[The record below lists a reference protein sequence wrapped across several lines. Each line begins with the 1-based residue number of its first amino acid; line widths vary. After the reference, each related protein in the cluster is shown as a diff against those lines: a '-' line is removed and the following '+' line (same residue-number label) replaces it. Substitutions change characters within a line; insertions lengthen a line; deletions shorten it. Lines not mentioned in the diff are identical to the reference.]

1 MDFDLSDE
9 QRMLQDSVTRLLA
22 EQCGFEQRGAML
34 DGSRDTATALWR
46 QFAELGLLGLPFAE
60 ADGGFGGGAVDTA
73 LVMEAL
79 GRALAPIPYFSTVVL
94 GGGLLR
100 TAASPAQR
108 AALVPAIAAGELTLA
123 FAHSEPQARFDLS
136 DVRTTARR
144 QGTGWTLDGEKRFV
158 LGGDSADRLIV
169 SARVEATRGASDA
182 IALFLVD
189 ANRAGVTR
197 RGYSAQDRNRSADIR
212 FDSVAVANDAL
223 LGEPGS
229 ALPAIEHTVDV
240 AIAALCAEAVGAM
253 THAHQLTVDYLKV
266 RKQFG
271 VPIASFQVLQH
282 RAVDMLVATEQAR
295 SMALYATMMAS
306 EPDAAERQRAISAAK
321 VQVNRSARFV
331 GQEAVQLH
339 GGIGMTEECQVGHY
353 LRRLTIIEMLF
364 GDTSHHLRRLARAG
378 GLIDASV
385 SAGASHTNCG

>member
-34 DGSRDTATALWR
+34 DGSRDAAAALWR

-73 LVMEAL
+73 IVMEAL

-94 GGGLLR
+94 CGGLLR
-100 TAASPAQR
+100 AAASPAQR
-108 AALVPAIAAGELTLA
+108 AALVPEIAAGELTLA
-123 FAHSEPQARFDLS
+123 FAHSESQARFDLS

-144 QGTGWTLDGEKRFV
+144 QGNGWVLDGEKRFV

-169 SARVEATRGASDA
+169 SAGTPEG
-182 IALFLVD
+182 IALFVVGAD
-189 ANRAGVTR
+189 RAGVGR
-197 RGYSAQDRNRSADIR
+197 RGYATQDRNRSADVR
-212 FDSVAVANDAL
+212 FDSVSVGDDAL
-223 LGEPGS
+223 LGEPGT
-229 ALPAIEHTVDV
+229 ALPVIEQAVDA

-253 THAHQLTVDYLKV
+253 AHAHQLTVDYLKV

-271 VPIASFQVLQH
+271 VAIASFQVLQH
-282 RAVDMLVATEQAR
+282 RAVDMLVAAEQAR

-306 EPDAAERQRAISAAK
+306 EPEAGERQRAISAAK

-353 LRRLTIIEMLF
+353 LRRLTMIEMLF
-364 GDTSHHLRRLARAG
+364 GDTTHHLRRLARAG
-378 GLIDASV
+378 GLIDA
-385 SAGASHTNCG
+385 